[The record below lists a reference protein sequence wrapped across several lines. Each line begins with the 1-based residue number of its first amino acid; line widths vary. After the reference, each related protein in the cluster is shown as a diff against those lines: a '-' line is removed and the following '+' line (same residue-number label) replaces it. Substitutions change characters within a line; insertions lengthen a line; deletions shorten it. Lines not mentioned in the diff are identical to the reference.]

1 MAATQSK
8 CYSKLPKVSNITIG
22 SSVSKRGTVA
32 YTGENGKLGPCYV
45 YFKQP
50 SSTKS
55 ITGYQVQYKT
65 RSHYTEEYQKK
76 TGTEWTSWK
85 KSAWKN
91 ARISEPFTSPVLGTV
106 PPKGTQEKY
115 PMKK

>member
-8 CYSKLPKVSNITIG
+8 YYSKLPKVSNITIG

-32 YTGENGKLGPCYV
+32 YTGENGKLGSCYI

-50 SSTKS
+50 SSTKT
-55 ITGYQVQYKT
+55 ITGYQVQYRT

-76 TGTEWTSWK
+76 KGTEWNEWS
-85 KSAWKN
+85 SWKN
-91 ARISEPFTSPVLGTV
+91 ARRTDPFTSPVLGKV

-115 PMKK
+115 PMRK